1 MRTRPLN
8 KLLPYFITLIAFGFT
23 GCSTTGMLPIE
34 NDIQTDQE
42 RIAET
47 TENQSLYI
55 IRPGDEIEILV
66 WEQPSFNTLTT
77 VSRMGTVAV
86 PLVGEIMVVGLT
98 QDELKRSL
106 EVKLAEFIK
115 GDINLTISV
124 RNTDTM
130 IVSVLGKVARPDNY
144 PVVDQT
150 SIFRLLSTAGGLTE
164 DANMKKVKLYR
175 QSMPNGY
182 ETLNLIEY
190 LDSGQLDAPEI
201 TVRPGDIVFVPKNEN
216 AVHEMSDFLRDV
228 IILFGIF
235 RVFN

>member
-1 MRTRPLN
+1 
-8 KLLPYFITLIAFGFT
+8 
-23 GCSTTGMLPIE
+23 MLPKE
-34 NDIQTDQE
+34 TDIQTEPQ

-47 TENQSLYI
+47 SENQSLYI
-55 IRPGDEIEILV
+55 IRPGDEMEILV

-77 VSRMGTVAV
+77 VSRMGTIAV
-86 PLVGEIMVVGLT
+86 PLVGELMVVGLT
-98 QDELKRSL
+98 QGELKRTL

-150 SIFRLLSTAGGLTE
+150 SLFRLLSTAGGLTE

-190 LDSGQLDAPEI
+190 LDTGQLNAPEI
-201 TVRPGDIVFVPKNEN
+201 SVRPGDIVFVPKKEN